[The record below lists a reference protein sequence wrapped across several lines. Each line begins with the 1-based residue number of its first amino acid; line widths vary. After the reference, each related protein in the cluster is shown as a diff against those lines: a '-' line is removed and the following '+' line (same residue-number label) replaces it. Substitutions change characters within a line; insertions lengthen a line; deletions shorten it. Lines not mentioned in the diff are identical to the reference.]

1 MVEKKVKE
9 DDEKMLKEIDEI
21 KREHEKQVAL
31 INEIEKEKE
40 KIINETKRH
49 IEQQNKENFKEI
61 SKIVDELTPK
71 ENNKE
76 SDDYEV
82 PEFLKKQ
89 EKQFKKWK
97 ELASNDELIAESN
110 NSYFTQRVPKKFF
123 KGT

>member
-1 MVEKKVKE
+1 
-9 DDEKMLKEIDEI
+9 MLKEIDEI

-61 SKIVDELTPK
+61 SKIVDETYSK

-82 PEFLKKQ
+82 PEF
-89 EKQFKKWK
+89 
-97 ELASNDELIAESN
+97 
-110 NSYFTQRVPKKFF
+110 
-123 KGT
+123 